1 MLKEKSEKCKGK
13 RVLENPENQV
23 NDPQENDDGS
33 WGNGIPELSNA
44 PKSNAVSFNPKNRII
59 SNRKT
64 REAKKHWE
72 TRNIEANAVWMGLKS
87 KKRVKQGSKASWRIA
102 WKGWRGQPERFCLQN
117 TIESSSPH
125 ELEKPEL
132 RRDFFRRALGQNQND
147 CCCSAIQEDYSIEKR
162 SFTCKEIGRSSLWRS
177 CSADR
182 GWVGRNQRRSR
193 TKRKGLRLSQGTCA
207 FRRFWPFLK
216 LKALKWV

>member
-1 MLKEKSEKCKGK
+1 MQREESTWESRKPSKRPPGK
-13 RVLENPENQV
+13 RWWQLGQWHTRTQQCTKVQCCFIQPKE
-23 NDPQENDDGS
+23 QE
-33 WGNGIPELSNA
+33 
-44 PKSNAVSFNPKNRII
+44 I